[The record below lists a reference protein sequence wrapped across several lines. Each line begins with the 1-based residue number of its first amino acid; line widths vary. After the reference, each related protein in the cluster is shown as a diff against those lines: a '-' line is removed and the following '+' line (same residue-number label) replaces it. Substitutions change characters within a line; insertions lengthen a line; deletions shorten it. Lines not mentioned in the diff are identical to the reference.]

1 MNQET
6 TKPQKISVPWT
17 KPLALLFVSA
27 LLIYLFGRMM
37 DHLFVY
43 FNFNPLAALYA
54 EHVDSLTNTLGG
66 LGEVVTGVLS
76 IEITALAIIVQLAA
90 NKYSSKI
97 FELFFE
103 NRINV
108 IILFVY
114 VITAIVTVLV
124 VNTLNAEATA
134 LFAYS
139 ITQALVLVILSL
151 VIVIP
156 HFNYVFHFLRP
167 DNFLMY
173 VENEMRTVLENV
185 VKSRRKGRKYIE
197 GEKILVNEKINFI
210 GDVAINSIMSGDRAS
225 TLLCINSLKNVLSHY
240 IKIKDRL
247 PDNWDNLSGSV
258 LLDPDFSSFAPYVLK
273 KIEKKKI
280 FLETKVFKLY
290 EMLFEH
296 GRKSMRDV
304 MSGILLN
311 VELISY
317 EAMKN
322 EDDGT
327 LQMAFQYMNT
337 FLRIGIREKDP
348 RTVFTALEH
357 YRLIAEETLKY
368 KPKLAEELSYYF
380 KYYGHES
387 VKNNVLFILE
397 TAAYDLCLLNEKAY
411 DLQSPN
417 LDKMLDI
424 FLTVDQPI
432 EDNEPKKD
440 SKEETSLMGVRI
452 AQIRLAGYYL
462 LKGDETLAR
471 KIFEDIKVEPI
482 VRIRKIR
489 DIIMNT
495 QNEEFWEITPRGINF
510 YYMPQDRKD
519 ALKQFFEW
527 FEV

>member
-1 MNQET
+1 M
-6 TKPQKISVPWT
+6 
-17 KPLALLFVSA
+17 
-27 LLIYLFGRMM
+27 
-37 DHLFVY
+37 
-43 FNFNPLAALYA
+43 
-54 EHVDSLTNTLGG
+54 
-66 LGEVVTGVLS
+66 
-76 IEITALAIIVQLAA
+76 
-90 NKYSSKI
+90 
-97 FELFFE
+97 
-103 NRINV
+103 
-108 IILFVY
+108 
-114 VITAIVTVLV
+114 
-124 VNTLNAEATA
+124 
-134 LFAYS
+134 
-139 ITQALVLVILSL
+139 
-151 VIVIP
+151 
-156 HFNYVFHFLRP
+156 
-167 DNFLMY
+167 
-173 VENEMRTVLENV
+173 
-185 VKSRRKGRKYIE
+185 
-197 GEKILVNEKINFI
+197 
-210 GDVAINSIMSGDRAS
+210 
-225 TLLCINSLKNVLSHY
+225 
-240 IKIKDRL
+240 
-247 PDNWDNLSGSV
+247 
-258 LLDPDFSSFAPYVLK
+258 LDPDFSSFAPYVLK
-273 KIEKKKI
+273 KIENKKI
-280 FLETKVFKLY
+280 FLETKVFRLY

-368 KPKLAEELSYYF
+368 KPRLAEELSYYF

-411 DLQSPN
+411 DVQSPN
-417 LDKMLDI
+417 IDKLLDI

-432 EDNEPKKD
+432 EDNEKHHE
-440 SKEETSLMGVRI
+440 SKEEMSLLGVRI

-462 LKGDETLAR
+462 LKGNETLAR
-471 KIFEDIKVEPI
+471 KIYDDIKVEPV

-489 DIIMNT
+489 EIIMNT

-519 ALKQFFEW
+519 ALTTFFGW
-527 FEV
+527 FEE